1 MLKATL
7 LTAITFF
14 AFAFATQAQLS
25 IGPKANLGM
34 SMYRPNDVAG
44 EYREGRIGFSYSGG
58 VQIDWRFGNLG
69 IQPELLFTQRS
80 LNSEIEDLN
89 AVDMNGN
96 IIGLADITTD
106 IKVNSIDLP
115 LLLKYYFRGKDVGG
129 YVIAGPQFNFNIG
142 GTVTQDVLINENFSE
157 ELSFENDLEVGS
169 SRSDFYKS
177 SDFGFTF
184 GGGVFINMLT
194 GKLNLD
200 LRYRLGTTEQLSGGD
215 TFISS
220 RANFKTSDLM
230 ISAGYVFSL
239 SGKW

>member
-14 AFAFATQAQLS
+14 AFAFAMQAQLS
-25 IGPKANLGM
+25 IGPKANLGI
-34 SMYRPNDVAG
+34 SMFRPNDVAG
-44 EYREGRIGFSYSGG
+44 EFREGRIGFSYSGG

-80 LNSEIEDLN
+80 LNSEIQDVPW
-89 AVDMNGN
+89 ADVNGN
-96 IIGLADITTD
+96 PVGLADIDTE
-106 IKVNSIDLP
+106 IKVNSIDVP
-115 LLLKYYFRGKDVGG
+115 LLLKYYFRGKDMGG
-129 YVIAGPQFNFNIG
+129 YVLAGPQINFNIG
-142 GTVTQDVLINENFSE
+142 GTVTQDFFLNDQFQETGSGKT
-157 ELSFENDLEVGS
+157 DLEVGS

-177 SDFGFTF
+177 SDFGFTV
-184 GGGVFINMLT
+184 GGGVFINMMT

-200 LRYRLGTTEQLSGGD
+200 LRYRLGTTEQFKDGD
-215 TFISS
+215 PLLNS
-220 RANFKTSDLM
+220 RANFKTADLM